1 MTMTSRQRSLPFYV
15 DVLWRFRVSEIE
27 VGDFEV
33 TKLVS
38 LKIYFSNFSPQLYFL
53 RILLTIFM
61 SLLLSEYPVGMIT
74 VDCCGIL
81 YGSVAARF

>member
-15 DVLWRFRVSEIE
+15 DVLRRFRVSEIE
-27 VGDFEV
+27 VGDVEV

-38 LKIYFSNFSPQLYFL
+38 LKIYFSNFTTRQYFS
-53 RILLTIFM
+53 RILLNIFM

-74 VDCCGIL
+74 ADCCDIL
-81 YGSVAARF
+81 YSAVAAHS